1 MVAAGAYGNKKVW
14 LVMEAGGGKRGG
26 KHSNQP
32 KEGCA
37 GHMAL
42 KRKKQRRRKMGWR
55 QHNGPSNAVFSVASQ
70 PCWPLDASTM
80 SFLLACI
87 WQHGGERWSAS
98 WNRHYGPWLE
108 VIAAAGEQGGGRGE
122 SPITYLKEK
131 NQYGKSTVD
140 STIF

>member
-1 MVAAGAYGNKKVW
+1 
-14 LVMEAGGGKRGG
+14 
-26 KHSNQP
+26 
-32 KEGCA
+32 
-37 GHMAL
+37 
-42 KRKKQRRRKMGWR
+42 MGWR

-98 WNRHYGPWLE
+98 WKRHCGPWLE
-108 VIAAAGEQGGGRGE
+108 VITAAGEQGGGRGE

-131 NQYGKSTVD
+131 KQYGKSTVD